1 MENWISFEN
10 GYFKLVLAALLA
22 VVAAAP
28 STKREADVKPV
39 AIVKSESEF
48 NDDGSYKF
56 K

>member
-1 MENWISFEN
+1 LEKNQ
-10 GYFKLVLAALLA
+10 LVLAALLA

-28 STKREADVKPV
+28 QKRDVLEVKPV
-39 AIVKSESEF
+39 AILKSESEF